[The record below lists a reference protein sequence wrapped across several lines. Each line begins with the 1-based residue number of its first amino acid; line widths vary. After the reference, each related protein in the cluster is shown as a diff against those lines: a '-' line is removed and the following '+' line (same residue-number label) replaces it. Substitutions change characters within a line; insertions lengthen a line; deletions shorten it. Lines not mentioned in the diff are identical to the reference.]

1 MDVNILVIVSII
13 LSIMSTTIALIAICN
28 MFKLNKRYKRFIS
41 KFDKDDNIEDTLRNY
56 IDKIGEI
63 NEENKL
69 IKANIKS
76 IERQLLECS
85 QKVGM
90 VRYNAFDDVGSE
102 LSFALAVLDNNLNG
116 YILNAV
122 YGRNSSS
129 IFAKPIE
136 AGTSSYTLSDEEIK
150 ALSIAK
156 EK

>member
-1 MDVNILVIVSII
+1 MDVKIVMIISIAISII
-13 LSIMSTTIALIAICN
+13 STIVAIISIIGFIR
-28 MFKLNKRYKRFIS
+28 LNKRYRKFIS
-41 KFDKDDNIEDTLRNY
+41 KFDKEENIEDTLKNY

-69 IKANIKS
+69 IKANVKS
-76 IERQLLECS
+76 IERQMTNCV

-102 LSFALAVLDNNLNG
+102 LSFALAVLDNNENG
-116 YILNAV
+116 YVLNAV

-136 AGTSSYTLSDEEIK
+136 GGTSKYTLSDEEIK